1 MIKLKNILLES
12 KIGYL
17 VEQDKGKP
25 LSDKDKEKIKD
36 LGLVWKGKGYGKEKE
51 KGILFKNVD
60 GKLVQ
65 VGKKDKKGDTKKG
78 DVFKKGDKPT
88 SKKDQEKAQKAASK
102 KEKKELEKI
111 KKAKIVVREPG
122 KPDEEIAIEDILSDP
137 FGNAKDNDEHPQAK
151 KAKKKVYE
159 MYKERYGKEG
169 KAEVKK
175 RFKNKDKNGDPILT
189 KEEQTLYEREVER
202 VKQENEENKND
213 EWYEEKPIP
222 NKSSFLNDKIT
233 DEYNKKADYFDPEGE
248 EWGGSDNYWTEKS
261 GGDEGMF
268 GDFDFGDDDDDF
280 DDDFDFGDGSD
291 NTDDYGNKLSSKR
304 GDKTQQGALERKM
317 GLTNN
322 KIKKVKA
329 SPSHIVTTE
338 DGEQKV
344 LAVFEDPV
352 SGKFYG
358 ISDDGDIYEND
369 KSDFTKVKEPVESAR
384 GYPGAVTK
392 QGQAMLDKKSGKEK
406 EEDEYDKMSF
416 ADLLDL
422 LGIDTDIDYT
432 NPFAG
437 N

>member
-1 MIKLKNILLES
+1 MIKLKNILSES
-12 KIGYL
+12 KVGYL
-17 VEQDKGKP
+17 VEKEETFKAKSTK
-25 LSDKDKEKIKD
+25 SDKVVVYKSKDAMDKAIKAGRAEPLD
-36 LGLVWKGKGYGKEKE
+36 
-51 KGILFKNVD
+51 
-60 GKLVQ
+60 
-65 VGKKDKKGDTKKG
+65 KKDKTGDTKKPNV
-78 DVFKKGDKPT
+78 DFKKDDKPT

-111 KKAKIVVREPG
+111 KKAKIVVTEPG
-122 KPDEEIAIEDILSDP
+122 KPEKEIAIEDILSDP
-137 FGNAKDNDEHPQAK
+137 FGKAKDNDEHPHAK

-159 MYKERYGKEG
+159 MYKERYKKEG

-175 RFKNKDKNGDPILT
+175 RLKNKDKNGDPILS
-189 KEEQTLYEREVER
+189 KEEQILYEKEVER
-202 VKQENEENKND
+202 IKQENKDNKND
-213 EWYEEKPIP
+213 EWYTQKPIP

-233 DEYNKKADYFDPEGE
+233 DEYDKKADYFDPSE
-248 EWGGSDNYWTEKS
+248 EDFSDNNYWAEKS

-268 GDFDFGDDDDDF
+268 GDFDFGDDDDD
-280 DDDFDFGDGSD
+280 DFDFGDGSD
-291 NTDDYGNKLSSKR
+291 NTDDYGNKLASKR

-317 GLTNN
+317 RLTNN
-322 KIKKVKA
+322 KIKKVKS

-358 ISDDGDIYEND
+358 MSDDGDIYEND
-369 KSDFTKVKEPVESAR
+369 TDNFTKVKEPVESAR

-392 QGQAMLDKKSGKEK
+392 KGQEMLDKKSGKEK

-422 LGIDTDIDYT
+422 LGIETDIDYT
-432 NPFAG
+432 NPFAAD
-437 N
+437 

>member
-1 MIKLKNILLES
+1 MIRLKNILLES
-12 KIGYL
+12 KFGHL
-17 VEQDKGKP
+17 VEKDKGKP
-25 LSDKDKEKIKD
+25 LSDKDKQKIKD

-60 GKLVQ
+60 GKLIQ
-65 VGKKDKKGDTKKG
+65 VDKKGKKGDTKKG
-78 DVFKKGDKPT
+78 DVFKKDDKPK

-111 KKAKIVVREPG
+111 KKAKIVVSEPG
-122 KPDEEIAIEDILSDP
+122 KPYEEIAIEDILSDP
-137 FGNAKDNDEHPQAK
+137 FGKAKDNDEHPQAK

-159 MYKERYGKEG
+159 MYKERYKKEG
-169 KAEVKK
+169 KVEVKK
-175 RFKNKDKNGDPILT
+175 RLKNKDKNGDPILT

-248 EWGGSDNYWTEKS
+248 EWGGGDNYWSEKS

-268 GDFDFGDDDDDF
+268 GDFDFGDDD

-317 GLTNN
+317 RLTNN
-322 KIKKVKA
+322 KIKKVKS

-338 DGEQKV
+338 DGEEKV

-352 SGKFYG
+352 SGEFYG
-358 ISDDGDIYEND
+358 MSDDGDIYKND
-369 KSDFTKVKEPVESAR
+369 TDDFTKVKEPVESAR

-392 QGQAMLDKKSGKEK
+392 KGQEMLDKKSGKEK

-422 LGIDTDIDYT
+422 LGIETDIDYT
-432 NPFAG
+432 NPFAAD
-437 N
+437 